1 MERANRRYDI
11 LTVEA
16 MRRVLK
22 PDSNC
27 IDVGAA
33 TGEVLRFMQV
43 LAPNGKLHAFE
54 PIPSQAAELRARFPD
69 VQVHELALSDETGQ
83 SDFFVVEDDPC
94 ISVLRDPQEIRRLT
108 GDSQISDWHE
118 QVTAIQVTTCQL
130 DDLLDANETIDFI
143 KMDVEGA
150 ELSVFR
156 GALRTLAESHPI
168 VVFEYS
174 GPRVNQLY
182 GATNLFDTLNDV
194 GYCVSSLEGWL
205 AGGPPEIPT
214 KENWMYVAASIT
226 VAGGP

>member
-94 ISVLRDPQEIRRLT
+94 IER
-108 GDSQISDWHE
+108 
-118 QVTAIQVTTCQL
+118 
-130 DDLLDANETIDFI
+130 
-143 KMDVEGA
+143 
-150 ELSVFR
+150 
-156 GALRTLAESHPI
+156 
-168 VVFEYS
+168 
-174 GPRVNQLY
+174 
-182 GATNLFDTLNDV
+182 
-194 GYCVSSLEGWL
+194 
-205 AGGPPEIPT
+205 
-214 KENWMYVAASIT
+214 AA
-226 VAGGP
+226 